1 MINNE
6 ILARKM
12 PEKTLLTSQIVEK
25 DRQNLM
31 LLNFLVGDILDF
43 SRLSSEEFKPN
54 FSYFRFEQILNQMSG
69 LFKD

>member
-6 ILARKM
+6 VLARKM
-12 PEKTLLTSQIVEK
+12 PVKTMLTSQIVEK

-43 SRLSSEEFKPN
+43 SRLSSGEFKAS
-54 FSYFRFEQILNQMSG
+54 FSYFRF
-69 LFKD
+69 D